1 MPKKSKSAT
10 RVASPS
16 APAAEKTAVVVKAA
30 PKAKKQKKTMYAEQD
45 ADVAS
50 SQSHKLSKRKHGTDT
65 EASDADTRKSAK
77 RTKNSA
83 QDDNG
88 FGSDD
93 GLVPVAEPFKSS
105 PGQFGDNESSSS
117 ESDSGDDDVFHKRK
131 ASRQMQPV
139 AMKSKA
145 AAPPETPVTNLEG
158 QTGSRSSSIIVLSPY
173 RPQHRRKDRSKP
185 LLSGQS
191 PKTRTIVRTASAEY
205 RANTLCRTPFPDHEG
220 RSTTALKAFIAAS
233 TIHGYDS
240 RVERVKTNAD
250 YEEVVIKLIKRND
263 TIVRGEWIAY
273 ARDIVSK
280 WYLEEVISSKSD
292 IKNWVAMLLTSAN
305 FVFVSI
311 EGDKRADGTYLIEKR
326 LGPYQH
332 GCIIDIIK
340 HELFHSHERAAVA
353 EDTRDLLILFPFQL
367 LPLRQPLCIQCAL
380 MDWQT
385 GTQDKSSVG
394 FTSDKWSAVFDDHL
408 ERLEDMYAR
417 KPVIVDTWLTELWHE
432 CWDTTAE
439 SNMPTTTTVP
449 VTEEEL
455 ESFVISSTAA

>member
-1 MPKKSKSAT
+1 MPRNRSRPLVCISLG
-10 RVASPS
+10 
-16 APAAEKTAVVVKAA
+16 PAAERLLGFKPH
-30 PKAKKQKKTMYAEQD
+30 PKPGSRRDTYTEQD

-220 RSTTALKAFIAAS
+220 CSTTALKAFIAAS

-292 IKNWVAMLLTSAN
+292 IKNW
-305 FVFVSI
+305 
-311 EGDKRADGTYLIEKR
+311 GDKRADGTYLIEKR

-353 EDTRDLLILFPFQL
+353 EDTRDLFNPIP
-367 LPLRQPLCIQCAL
+367 LPTVAFAATTIQCAL